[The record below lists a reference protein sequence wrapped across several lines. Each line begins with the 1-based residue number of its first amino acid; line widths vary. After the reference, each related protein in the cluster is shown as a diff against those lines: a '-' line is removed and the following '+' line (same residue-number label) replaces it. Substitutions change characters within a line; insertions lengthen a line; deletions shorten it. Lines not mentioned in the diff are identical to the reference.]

1 MTLAE
6 LKANAIALGLS
17 KDDIR
22 QFGDLRSKSTWE
34 AAIAQAESE
43 AVPEA
48 EPIPEFLPNQAMV
61 NPLHQVESDPTQQPE
76 NQCTLKE
83 SENHCRYRH
92 DVILVTGACDGIE
105 EVISCGADIQEAS
118 HIADQVK
125 LTFGQQIIIRDP
137 DGSSQIFY
145 RRHDDEVDPDILP
158 ELKDKDDRFDC
169 WSPWMKVGAKFTTPR
184 GNRFTIVGFDKWG
197 NCHAIAD
204 GDEETQTFRLSHL
217 IQYTPEAD
225 DDTRDEIIE
234 KFRQAGVS
242 DADIAELNAAPLC
255 VTGAA
260 VVLGFLEGLLEPI
273 PATGVV
279 VGLVLSFFAL
289 G

>member
-17 KDDIR
+17 KEDIR
-22 QFGDLRSKSTWE
+22 QFGDLRSKATWE
-34 AAIAQAESE
+34 AAIAQTKSE

-48 EPIPEFLPNQAMV
+48 EPIRETLSEQVMV
-61 NPLHQVESDPTQQPE
+61 NPLYQAEPDTTNQPK

-83 SENHCRYRH
+83 TGTDYRTPQS
-92 DVILVTGACDGIE
+92 VILVTGACDGIE
-105 EVISCGADIQEAS
+105 EVIDFAADPGEAR
-118 HIADQVK
+118 HIANQVK
-125 LTFGQQIIIRDP
+125 LMFGQQIIIRET
-137 DGSSQIFY
+137 DGNSEMLY
-145 RRHDDEVDPDILP
+145 RRHDDEVDPDTLP

-225 DDTRDEIIE
+225 DDTRHEIIE
-234 KFRQAGVS
+234 KFRQSGVS
-242 DADIAELNAAPLC
+242 DADIAELKASPLS